1 MACPLCNDTG
11 DQRYW
16 EGRWRDADAEIAK
29 LRARLPGG
37 MEHCTILFKECDVG
51 HGWLTATN
59 WVQHGCP
66 HCKIAKLRAAL
77 ERSVIAIND
86 WLHQY
91 AGDVCN
97 EESVAESAARVGEYG
112 TIGYIAD
119 VLEQNR
125 CALEQIGEKT

>member
-1 MACPLCNDTG
+1 MTCPLCNDTG

-16 EGRWRDADAEIAK
+16 EGRWRDANAE
-29 LRARLPGG
+29 
-37 MEHCTILFKECDVG
+37 
-51 HGWLTATN
+51 
-59 WVQHGCP
+59 
-66 HCKIAKLRAAL
+66 IAKLRAAL

-91 AGDVCN
+91 AGDLCN

-125 CALEQIGEKT
+125 CALEQKAHQVTDGTENSFSNKIPS